1 MAARTRMRVRLNR
14 RDFLK
19 AASLAWAA
27 LPVAFGRLLSA
38 ARVGASEADDESV
51 DWGALVLWY
60 NRPAREWTEA
70 LPVGNGRLGAMVF
83 GGTSEERLQL
93 NEDTL
98 YGGGPYD
105 PNNPDAL
112 DALPRA
118 RRLIFEGRYKE
129 A

>member
-1 MAARTRMRVRLNR
+1 MAAHTRMKVRLNR
-14 RDFLK
+14 RDFLRT
-19 AASLAWAA
+19 ATLACAA
-27 LPVAFGRLLSA
+27 LPAHARARA
-38 ARVGASEADDESV
+38 ADADAEST

-60 NRPAREWTEA
+60 TRPAREWTEA

-129 A
+129 DD